1 AGPTDAGRHGT
12 FLEILFDWVQGRT
25 LREMADQHL
34 AGVSRPGARLE
45 KLVDLIGGHF
55 ELFLPWALNA
65 VVAQT
70 NEIVK
75 PDPELTPE
83 ETNKYSDYLAAY
95 VRWGVNNQTSL
106 ELILR
111 GVLSRRLAMIIA

>member
-1 AGPTDAGRHGT
+1 MSVGSARTLEEIAQEVADTLPDEAESLPPETALRIILAHGRLGRLLGLPEAPNPSLMEPLAGPTDAGRHGT

-55 ELFLPWALNA
+55 ELFL
-65 VVAQT
+65 
-70 NEIVK
+70 
-75 PDPELTPE
+75 
-83 ETNKYSDYLAAY
+83 
-95 VRWGVNNQTSL
+95 
-106 ELILR
+106 
-111 GVLSRRLAMIIA
+111 